1 MRIAVPVA
9 LAAALAA
16 AWATPLVAQTWPTKP
31 VRLVV
36 SFPPGGGLDIF
47 TRIVA
52 AKLQE
57 KDALGQ
63 QMVVDNRGGASGMI
77 GADTVAKAPPD
88 GYTALFSTAQE
99 ITINQHLYK
108 KMAYDPVRDLAPVS
122 YASHAALLLSTHP
135 SLPVKSLK
143 DLIALARSQP
153 GALTY
158 ATPGTGSVHH
168 LSGELLKG
176 QAKINIVHGPYKGAG
191 PAVIDMIAG
200 QVSMGLSALP
210 SSLPYA
216 RAGKL
221 RAIAVTSG
229 KRSEVA
235 PDLPTFVEQG
245 FPAIDVVSWYAVFFP
260 ARTPPEIIKRM
271 SDEVS
276 RVVRM
281 PDVKARLLELGIEVV
296 GTTPEQFAAFI
307 KSEIARYGPI
317 VRASGAQLD

>member
-1 MRIAVPVA
+1 MRIAVRIA
-9 LAAALAA
+9 IAASLAAFT
-16 AWATPLVAQTWPTKP
+16 TPLMAQTWPTKP

-52 AKLQE
+52 ARLQE
-57 KDALGQ
+57 KDSLGQ

-77 GADTVAKAPPD
+77 GADIVAKSPPD

-99 ITINQHLYK
+99 ITINQYLFK
-108 KMAYDPVRDLAPVS
+108 KMAYDPVKDLAPVS

-135 SLPVKSLK
+135 SLPVKSVK
-143 DLIALARSQP
+143 DLIAFARSQP
-153 GALTY
+153 GVLTY

-168 LSGELLKG
+168 LSGELLKQ
-176 QAKINIVHGPYKGAG
+176 QAKINIVHIPYKGAG
-191 PAVIDMIAG
+191 PALIDMMAG
-200 QVSMGLSALP
+200 QVSMGISALP
-210 SSLPYA
+210 SSLPYV

-221 RAIAVTSG
+221 RPIAITSG

-235 PDLPTFVEQG
+235 PDVPTFVENG

-271 SDEVS
+271 SDEIA

-281 PDVKARLLELGIEVV
+281 PDVKQKLLDQGLEAV